1 MDLSVI
7 HGEVLGVLCYNKGIP
22 RLIGAYVSGSE
33 TLLFILGG
41 FLMSTQLYNLAQQ
54 LQQAIR
60 SSNDFQQLKHAY
72 EEVRRDETAY
82 RMFTY
87 FRDLQM
93 QLHQKQLMGTSIS
106 PEEVEQAQNAMTQAQ
121 RNEKLAN
128 LMEIEQ
134 RMSMV
139 MADIQ
144 QIAMKPLEELY
155 RSFAE

>member
-1 MDLSVI
+1 
-7 HGEVLGVLCYNKGIP
+7 
-22 RLIGAYVSGSE
+22 
-33 TLLFILGG
+33 
-41 FLMSTQLYNLAQQ
+41 MSTQLYNLAQQ